1 MNCTSNNGDG
11 RTSHSA
17 DINHLLYYYDKKKK
31 NNISDI
37 NDDNRV
43 SHSSCQEEYLH
54 FLFSGDLFIFHG
66 IFLEPLIC

>member
-1 MNCTSNNGDG
+1 METGG
-11 RTSHSA
+11 
-17 DINHLLYYYDKKKK
+17 LLAVLILIIYCITMTKKK